1 MRRGMLTAPT
11 ASARRLRPHQPAL
24 LYKGQ
29 VTTYEQLDDRVIEAA
44 SGLLSL
50 GVQPG
55 QVVGLWAANGPDWV
69 AIAHAVGRIGAIL
82 LPLNI
87 RLTDEEIAW
96 QVERTEATLV
106 LADAPRLERA
116 IREQIRMAALQEA
129 FVGGSGAALGDS
141 LDPARV
147 HTILFT
153 SGTTGRPKGALLS
166 WGNQLASATASA
178 AALGLTASDRWL
190 LTMALFH
197 VGGLNI
203 LHRCALAQATVVIH
217 ERFDPEAAIQAF
229 EQDGVTVASVVPAML
244 RRMLDLWGDRPLP
257 PSVRAILVGG
267 APIPPDLIERCP
279 VTLPTYGMTET
290 CSHTTLLRPGADKV
304 DRASAGTPLF
314 GTDVRIVDETR
325 TPVPTGVP
333 GMIEVRSPTVF
344 QGYFKD
350 PEATAA
356 TLIDGWLRTGDDG
369 YMDDRGCLHMLSRR
383 SDLIISGGENVYPS
397 EIERI
402 LEQHPAIYEAAV
414 VGADDVRWGQVPVA
428 FIVLQGDAPGEAEV
442 RAFVGQH
449 LARYKIPRKVTVL
462 EALPRLGSGK
472 LDRQALR
479 RLAHFDRTSG
489 GERLPDQRLP

>member
-1 MRRGMLTAPT
+1 MVVTAPT
-11 ASARRLRPHQPAL
+11 ALARRLRPHQPAL
-24 LYKGQ
+24 IHRGR
-29 VTTYEQLDDRVIEAA
+29 VTTYEELDDRVIQAA
-44 SGLLSL
+44 RGLLSL
-50 GVQPG
+50 GVAPG
-55 QVVGLWAANGPDWV
+55 QVVGVWAANGPEWV

-96 QVERTEATLV
+96 QVERAEASLV
-106 LADAPRLERA
+106 LADAQRFDRP
-116 IREQIRMAALQEA
+116 IRDRVRMVPLLEA
-129 FVGGSGAALGDS
+129 FAGTSEAPIGDS
-141 LDPARV
+141 LDPGRV
-147 HTILFT
+147 HTIIFT

-166 WGNQLASATASA
+166 WGNQLASATAST
-178 AALGLTASDRWL
+178 AALGLTERDRWL

-203 LHRCALAQATVVIH
+203 LHRCALAQAAVVIH
-217 ERFDPEAAIQAF
+217 ERFDPEAVLEALVT
-229 EQDGVTVASVVPAML
+229 DGVSVVSVVPAML

-257 PSVRAILVGG
+257 PSVRAILIGG

-279 VTLPTYGMTET
+279 AALPTYGMTET
-290 CSHTTLLRPGADKV
+290 CSHTTLLRPGADAV

-314 GTDVRIVDETR
+314 GTDVRIVDEHR
-325 TPVPTGVP
+325 NQVPTGVP

-344 QGYFKD
+344 QGYLKE

-356 TLIDGWLRTGDDG
+356 TLVDGWLRTGDDG

-397 EIERI
+397 EIERV
-402 LEQHPAIYEAAV
+402 LEQHPGVYEAAV
-414 VGADDVRWGQVPVA
+414 VGADDHRWGQVPVA
-428 FIVLQGDAPGEAEV
+428 FIVPKGDAPAEAEV
-442 RAFVGQH
+442 RAYVGQH
-449 LARYKIPRKVTVL
+449 LARYKVPRKVMVI

-479 RLAHFDRTSG
+479 RRALANAADATPK
-489 GERLPDQRLP
+489 LN